1 MSFVGRALRAS
12 CLAVLALCGTACVA
26 CAAGQQEPA
35 QATVTQSK
43 PVHIK
48 TTAAQSG
55 NKEPINIQ
63 AAKLD
68 YFDKQQKLIYRGHV
82 VAVRGDTTLKTPQL
96 VVFLNPKD
104 AGAGSGGAKGPPSSD
119 SQVKRMEATGPVTI
133 IAKDQIATGD
143 SGTYEKIENKIYLNG
158 NVTLSQGP
166 NVTKGDRLVY
176 DTTTGQAV
184 VTGHVRSMFLPN
196 NNNANASDT
205 SSDSGDTNNN
215 TSANT
220 GK

>member
-1 MSFVGRALRAS
+1 MRHIRHALRAS
-12 CLAVLALCGTACVA
+12 CLTIVTVCGIAVLCFGAVRA
-26 CAAGQQEPA
+26 EPA
-35 QATVTQSK
+35 QATPAHSK
-43 PVHIK
+43 AVHIK
-48 TTAAQSG
+48 STAAQSD
-55 NKEPINIQ
+55 NKGPINIE

-96 VVFLNPKD
+96 TVFLNPKE
-104 AGAGSGGAKGPPSSD
+104 AGTPKGPPSSD
-119 SQVKRMEATGPVTI
+119 SQVRRMEATGPVTI

-143 SGTYEKIENKIYLNG
+143 SGTYEKAENKIYLNG

-166 NVTKGDRLVY
+166 NVTKGDHLVY

-196 NNNANASDT
+196 NSDNGGN
-205 SSDSGDTNNN
+205 D
-215 TSANT
+215 AQR
-220 GK
+220 